1 MYNVYYNSFEI
12 LMTVSLF
19 MTVHRL
25 RSPLTSSMAGFTLTS
40 SSSVATRDSSSELG
54 SPLAA
59 PSVQHSSS
67 KLGSAFGLRSHSS
80 FFILHSSFFILHS
93 SFFILHSSFKKI

>member
-1 MYNVYYNSFEI
+1 
-12 LMTVSLF
+12 MT
-19 MTVHRL
+19 
-25 RSPLTSSMAGFTLTS
+25 GFTLTS
-40 SSSVATRDSSSELG
+40 SSSVATRDSSSKLG

-67 KLGSAFGLRSHSS
+67 KLGSAFGSRSHSS

-93 SFFILHSSFKKI
+93 SFKTAFAILRPNSSHFLNVSSLRL

>member
-1 MYNVYYNSFEI
+1 
-12 LMTVSLF
+12 
-19 MTVHRL
+19 
-25 RSPLTSSMAGFTLTS
+25 MAGFTLTS

-67 KLGSAFGLRSHSS
+67 ELGSAFGLRSNSS
-80 FFILHSSFFILHS
+80 FNIVVRNIVPYVRLMSIGGYDDEAYEGKNERHVGGR
-93 SFFILHSSFKKI
+93 KTKI

>member
-1 MYNVYYNSFEI
+1 
-12 LMTVSLF
+12 MT
-19 MTVHRL
+19 
-25 RSPLTSSMAGFTLTS
+25 GFTLTS

-67 KLGSAFGLRSHSS
+67 ELGSVFGSRSNSS
-80 FFILHSSFFILHS
+80 FFILHSSFYTIPCAIMALATFMNPAMFAPLT
-93 SFFILHSSFKKI
+93 